1 MVGAVTQE
9 EASLRNYQS
18 VLILKPDLDEAQVE
32 QSTEKIT
39 AIINKFEGAILKLDN
54 WGKKRL
60 AYRVKKNKFG
70 YYLNIYHT
78 CEEANLPALEKEYQ
92 LYDLI
97 IKYLVIRLEERDIA
111 RVMTKAAEAAEIAA
125 AAAAE
130 KAESESKEAAATEKT
145 EGESKEAAVAEKT
158 EGESKEAAATEKTE
172 DDSKKD
178 AVAEEAK

>member
-32 QSTEKIT
+32 QSIEKIT

-78 CEEANLPALEKEYQ
+78 CEQGNVPALEKEYQ

-97 IKYLVIRLEERDIA
+97 IKYLVIRLEERDIE
-111 RVMTKAAEAAEIAA
+111 RVMAKAAEAAEAA
-125 AAAAE
+125 AAIA
-130 KAESESKEAAATEKT
+130 
-145 EGESKEAAVAEKT
+145 EGESKEAATAEKAESET
-158 EGESKEAAATEKTE
+158 KEGAATEKAE
-172 DDSKKD
+172 GDSKEEVK
-178 AVAEEAK
+178 AE